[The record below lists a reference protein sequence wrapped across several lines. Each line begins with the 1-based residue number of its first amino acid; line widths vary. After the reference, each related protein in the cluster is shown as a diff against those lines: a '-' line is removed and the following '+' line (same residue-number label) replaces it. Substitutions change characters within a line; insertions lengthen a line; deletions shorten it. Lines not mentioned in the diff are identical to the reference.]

1 MYQYPYG
8 DSQQLN
14 LDWLIN
20 AWRTFQSQICDM
32 IASTYSNSSVYAVG
46 DVVIYNMQLWRCTE
60 AIQTAEEFNVQHWER
75 ISVVDLVE
83 V

>member
-8 DSQQLN
+8 DSQQL
-14 LDWLIN
+14 N

-32 IASTYSNSSVYAVG
+32 IAPAYSNSSVYAAG
-46 DVVIYNMQLWRCTE
+46 DLVIYNMQLWICTE
-60 AIQTAEEFNVQHWER
+60 AIQTAEEFNVQHWEK
-75 ISVVDLVE
+75 ITVAELVE